1 MITRG
6 LDPTE
11 PVHLSQ
17 VSRVETVPASA
28 GRYQERGLARRSRV
42 GLRRS
47 LARVRHA
54 CWSILAI
61 AATVPLAACGT
72 VQYASHYVM
81 DIAPARPPRPPSP
94 SALGPLVVPE
104 LACAPYLCE
113 GRVVY
118 REEPHRIGFY
128 EYHRWAIDPR
138 TALTRLLTD
147 RIRAS
152 SLFESVTVEGSTES
166 AAYLLRGEIERL
178 EEVDEKTSVHAVCTV
193 SAEIVDVKTG
203 TVAWRATVSEM
214 VPVQRR
220 DVAGVVAG
228 LRVAAQTVADRLV
241 AAMADELPARR
252 SP

>member
-1 MITRG
+1 MITR
-6 LDPTE
+6 
-11 PVHLSQ
+11 
-17 VSRVETVPASA
+17 
-28 GRYQERGLARRSRV
+28 
-42 GLRRS
+42 
-47 LARVRHA
+47 VRQG

-61 AATVPLAACGT
+61 AAAVALAACGS
-72 VQYASHYVM
+72 VQYAAHYAL
-81 DIAPARPPRPPSP
+81 DIAPAGPPRAPSP

-104 LACAPYLCE
+104 LGCPPYLCE

-128 EYHRWAIDPR
+128 DYHRWAIDPR

-152 SLFESVTVEGSTES
+152 SLFESVTVGGSTAR
-166 AAYLLRGEIERL
+166 AAYLLRGEIERF

-193 SAEIVDVKTG
+193 SAEIVEVKTG
-203 TVAWRATVSEM
+203 TVAWRGTVSEM

-220 DVAGVVAG
+220 DVPGVVAG

-241 AAMADELPARR
+241 ASMADELPARR